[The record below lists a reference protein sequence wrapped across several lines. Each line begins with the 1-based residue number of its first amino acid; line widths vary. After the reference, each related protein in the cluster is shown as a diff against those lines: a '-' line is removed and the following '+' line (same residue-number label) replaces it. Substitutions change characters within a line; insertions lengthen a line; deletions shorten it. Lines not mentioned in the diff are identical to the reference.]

1 MLDSTQFYEVYN
13 ATGEVL
19 QNVPPTTPI
28 VSFAMA
34 GVVLCVLIFSR
45 IHKKKSAF

>member
-1 MLDSTQFYEVYN
+1 MLDSTQFHEVYN

-28 VSFAMA
+28 VGYAMA
-34 GVVLCVLIFSR
+34 GLVLCVLIFSR
-45 IHKKKSAF
+45 VYKKKWTF